1 MYPIQFNKLEAVCAI
16 HKMSLLMSVGYLCHT
31 STHLRHRGVLRSLR
45 SQTNF
50 GGVYVSKPQLNIS
63 GSAV

>member
-1 MYPIQFNKLEAVCAI
+1 MNKWLSGICNNRI
-16 HKMSLLMSVGYLCHT
+16 HLG
-31 STHLRHRGVLRSLR
+31 HLGFWRALR

-50 GGVYVSKPQLNIS
+50 GGVYVLKTQLNIS